1 MTVDSLLKI
10 MVDKKASDLFVT
22 AGVAPSLKIDGKVTA
37 IANQTLTPEQARQII
52 YSLMSEEQCAEF
64 EKNRE
69 CNFAIHRPGIG
80 RFRINV
86 FQQQNHAGMV
96 VRRIETRIPTFA
108 ELRLPPLLKD
118 LALAKQGLVIIA
130 GATGSGKTSTLA
142 AMVGYRNANSHNHIV
157 CIEDPIEFI
166 HQPEGCIITQ
176 REIGIDTESV
186 EVALKNSLRQAPD
199 VILIGEIRS
208 RDVMEQALA
217 FADTGHLCLATLH
230 ANNSV
235 QVVERIINFF
245 GKDQRQQVLM
255 DLSLNL
261 RAVIAQRLVPTKR
274 GHGRRPAVEI
284 LHTSPLLAAA
294 LQRGDIPMLREV
306 IRKSPQYGMKTF
318 DQDLYELYTGGKIG
332 YEDAIHYSDS
342 PNELR
347 LMIKLGEKK
356 GVDDIA
362 SALEGVTL
370 VDRFEDKD
378 IPVTKHDS

>member
-1 MTVDSLLKI
+1 MTIDSLLKI

-22 AGVAPSLKIDGKVTA
+22 AGVAPSLKIDGKVTP
-37 IANQTLTPEQARQII
+37 IANQTLTPEQARQLIH
-52 YSLMSEEQCAEF
+52 SLMSEEQRTEY
-64 EKNRE
+64 EKTQE

-86 FQQQNHAGMV
+86 FQQQNNAGMV

-108 ELRLPPLLKD
+108 ELRLPPLLND
-118 LALAKQGLVIIA
+118 LAMAKQGLVIIA

-142 AMVGYRNANSHNHIV
+142 AMVGHRNRNSNNHIV

-176 REIGIDTESV
+176 REIGIDTGSV

-230 ANNSV
+230 ANNSA
-235 QVVERIINFF
+235 QAVERIINFF

-261 RAVIAQRLVPTKR
+261 RAVVAQRLVPVKK

-284 LHTSPLLAAA
+284 LHTSPLLAAV

-318 DQDLYELYTGGKIG
+318 DQDLYELYCDGKIT
-332 YEDAIHYSDS
+332 YEDAIHYADS
-342 PNELR
+342 ANEIR
-347 LMIKLGEKK
+347 LMIKLGENKD
-356 GVDDIA
+356 VDNLS
-362 SALEGVTL
+362 SALEGATL
-370 VDRFEDKD
+370 VDRFED
-378 IPVTKHDS
+378 IPITKHDS